1 MGKPK
6 RYITMDISDFFSGPN
21 QSKLTGKYNTA
32 LNKAAQQYGAAVDQ
46 AMSPFAGLANQTDIN
61 KAQQDYLGQLK
72 SYNPNVYNV
81 DPNDYKLTN
90 PDVSPDAI
98 RDNLDPSI
106 DYQIEQANKSTSQ
119 SAAGRGGLF
128 SGATGNTYTENAR
141 KAAETGWGE
150 SRDFTRQSGLDVNDV
165 TDTNFNNQL
174 KGSGYNANLINQ
186 QMANAETA
194 YNVQMSPFEQ
204 IANANLGKA
213 GTMYNTATT
222 AAGNTY
228 NASMN
233 KKSPFEQLTSAV
245 GGAAKVYNAFK

>member
-1 MGKPK
+1 MEKPK
-6 RYITMDISDFFSGPN
+6 RYITMDISDFFFGPD
-21 QSKLTGKYNTA
+21 QSKLTGNYNNA
-32 LNKAAQQYGAAVDQ
+32 LNTAAQQYGAGVDQ

-61 KAQQDYLGQLK
+61 KAQQDYLGKLQ
-72 SYNPNVYNV
+72 SYNASDYNV

-98 RDNLDPSI
+98 RANLDPSI
-106 DYQIEQANKSTSQ
+106 DYQIEQANNSTSQ

-128 SGATGNTYTENAR
+128 SGATGNTYAENAR
-141 KAAETGWGE
+141 KAAETGWGD

-165 TDTNFNNQL
+165 TDTNFENQL

-186 QMANAETA
+186 QMTNAGTA
-194 YNVQMSPFEQ
+194 YGVQMSPFEQ
-204 IANANLGKA
+204 ISNANLGKA

-222 AAGNTY
+222 GAGNTY

-233 KKSPFEQLTSAV
+233 KKSPFEQLTNVV
-245 GGAAKVYNAFK
+245 GSAAKVYNAFK